1 MRRQTASPR
10 LQKMR
15 VARPSGRYGADEFKS
30 RSSQVCSDDTCSVW
44 CKGCQRRDQ
53 QDAGQRRH
61 SGCSRGQV
69 FQVPSTCNDES
80 LKLFTRGRTRPP
92 KRTALRRLCRHHA
105 QCDPRNLAACNYKL
119 VVF

>member
-61 SGCSRGQV
+61 FGCSRGQI
-69 FQVPSTCNDES
+69 FHVPSTCNDES
-80 LKLFTRGRTRPP
+80 LKLSTRGRTRPP
-92 KRTALRRLCRHHA
+92 KRAALRRLCRFCA
-105 QCDPRNLAACNYKL
+105 GTTRNEEPNT
-119 VVF
+119 